1 MIGDTMR
8 VLEPAAGVLA
18 FYDGRVPGVRLHGP
32 GPNWL
37 DDGAFVLGTA
47 SYAIVA
53 GDEAVVYDTHM
64 SPAHAALVR
73 AELERRGVRRFTVVL
88 SHWHHDHV
96 AGNAVFADCE
106 ILALDLTA
114 DFLAANRAD
123 YEAGAPPI
131 RPLVMPTRTFA
142 EGSDLALGGR
152 TLELRRFDVHSRDGL
167 VIRLPD
173 AGILLAGDTLE
184 DTLTYVAEPTRL
196 DRHLADLDR
205 MAAWPMARILPNHG
219 DPDRIAA
226 GGYGTDL
233 IDATRRYVEIL
244 KLCRSDAALAAAPVR
259 DLLAPDLASGAI
271 LWFEPYADV
280 HAHNLAAVLAAE
292 RTDAP

>member
-8 VLEPAAGVLA
+8 VLEPAEGVLA

-32 GPNWL
+32 GPNWV

-47 SYAIVA
+47 SYAFVA

-64 SPAHAALVR
+64 STTHAALVR

-96 AGNAVFADCE
+96 AGNAVFADGE

-114 DFLAANRAD
+114 ELLAANRTD
-123 YEAGAPPI
+123 YETGDPPI

-142 EGSDLALGGR
+142 DGLDLVLGGR

-173 AGILLAGDTLE
+173 AGLLFAGDTLE
-184 DTLTYVAEPTRL
+184 DTLTYVAEPDRL

-205 MAAWPMARILPNHG
+205 MAAWPVARILPNHG

-226 GGYGTDL
+226 GGYGTNL
-233 IDATRRYVEIL
+233 IGATKNYVEIL
-244 KLCRSDAALAAAPVR
+244 KRCRSDGALAATPVR
-259 DLLAPDLASGAI
+259 DLLAPDLATGAI

-280 HAHNLAAVLAAE
+280 HASNLAAVLAAAG
-292 RTDAP
+292 TDAP